1 MILRIGSKD
10 PKPLMMMGMV
20 FMVIGQVWPRYVPVT
35 GGLGE
40 DAVDGLRGVF
50 LGLSIGL
57 MLWSVWL
64 NGRLRRGKKN

>member
-10 PKPLMMMGMV
+10 PKPLMMTGLV
-20 FMVIGQVWPRYVPVT
+20 LLVIGQVWPRYVPVT

-40 DAVDGLRGVF
+40 DAIDGLRGVF

-64 NGRLRRGKKN
+64 NGRLRRGKN

>member
-40 DAVDGLRGVF
+40 EAVDGLRGVF

-64 NGRLRRGKKN
+64 NGRLRRGKK